1 MQITANMGGS
11 RFRSP
16 NNSDEGAAWLQ
27 EALPEIQ
34 EHNITWWP
42 SVKTFEEWQSARLNE
57 LLARNE
63 EVGYAKVNE
72 VGGR

>member
-1 MQITANMGGS
+1 MQIKFIANNCQHGS
-11 RFRSP
+11 ISFSKP
-16 NNSDEGAAWLQ
+16 EGAAWLQ

-63 EVGYAKVNE
+63 
-72 VGGR
+72 